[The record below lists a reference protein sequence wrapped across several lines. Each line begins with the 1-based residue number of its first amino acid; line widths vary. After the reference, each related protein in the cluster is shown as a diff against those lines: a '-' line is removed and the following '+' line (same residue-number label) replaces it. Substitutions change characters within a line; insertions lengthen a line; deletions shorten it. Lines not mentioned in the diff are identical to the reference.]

1 MAYWKCPFKALLTRE
16 RLSEFVVMDI
26 ENIDT
31 NMNDSRAAIKQKFRQ
46 VRVEVAR
53 SEDLGVNDRTYS
65 VRCNL
70 GNILNFNDTVM
81 AYDLEHINNQE
92 IDDFRSNHPNM
103 PEIIIVKKVFP
114 KYRKKHKKRNWK
126 LKHI

>member
-81 AYDLEHINNQE
+81 AYDLEHINN
-92 IDDFRSNHPNM
+92 
-103 PEIIIVKKVFP
+103 
-114 KYRKKHKKRNWK
+114 
-126 LKHI
+126 